1 MTVWLS
7 DRKSP
12 QIHVLHA
19 ELFNEIVPIQCESIM
34 RYQFQSRYI
43 VLFSVKASG
52 TIVAMVRQLNIFLQV
67 LWYVK
72 KNIHQIQTYIYIPV
86 KKILTRIL
94 QVNYIK
100 MDTWWQHFNIH
111 VKEHRSAKS
120 LHTEWPN

>member
-34 RYQFQSRYI
+34 RYQFQSGYI

-67 LWYVK
+67 
-72 KNIHQIQTYIYIPV
+72 
-86 KKILTRIL
+86 
-94 QVNYIK
+94 
-100 MDTWWQHFNIH
+100 
-111 VKEHRSAKS
+111 
-120 LHTEWPN
+120 